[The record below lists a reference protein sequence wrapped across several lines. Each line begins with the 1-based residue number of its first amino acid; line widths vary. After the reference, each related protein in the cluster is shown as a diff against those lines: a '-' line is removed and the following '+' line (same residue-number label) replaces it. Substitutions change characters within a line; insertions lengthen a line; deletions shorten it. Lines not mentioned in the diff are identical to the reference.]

1 MNTQVLVLPHCPP
14 LLPAEL
20 QGKPHALVDLP
31 DVAHAHQSGAARQV
45 LDAALPRSARPGVQ
59 ALLAS
64 DRTPALLCLL
74 ASQAVPQAKKWF
86 YDHASGTWSTLD
98 TRLASAPSA
107 AALAP
112 TTAPVPVAA
121 PAPAPVQ
128 RTAAPDQPA
137 AAAAPPS
144 AAFLGH
150 TPRSNSPADM
160 SDGALIKRAFV
171 LSAWEDTP
179 EHQRQIQEIEREAV
193 GRPSFVLE
201 LIAKAR
207 RGGIKARELATGLPR
222 IFQAHGQAQAEQWIA
237 QQTRGTHESVTRH
250 LHIELRKLL
259 ERQHSQRQRHAATAA
274 SGTPA
279 YTSGIA
285 PVELAPGE
293 AHPNSLA
300 HLPPA
305 KHWTVYIDETGE
317 RFDDDARE
325 LALRD
330 QTLGR
335 LVALAVPAGTE
346 LPPLPGFHGTDAS
359 ATQVDTVV
367 QRLLQSPVGILGFT
381 VQDRSSRHQYWLG
394 HVQHLVRWVLLQLP
408 APTESDAP
416 CQVKVLIEQRDDY
429 RPDHD
434 LHFMQ
439 RVLESEMRALDP
451 QRFARLALTLGFM
464 SKQHPHNGYVDAL
477 AYTWGSP
484 SNASQ
489 DRYKKSALR
498 GHCLIETPTDTPH
511 HLYQALSRQ
520 GRLNERDWYAL
531 CSAASAAPEQGLLA
545 RELQRIGADCSTG
558 THPDVATWSAYL
570 AHVQQRLHSKDYRLG
585 ELGHALAWLERHAPQ
600 GQRLPGLLELQLHSA
615 RLASTNHQGKADAQ
629 QLGKCLDLAL
639 QLRDEA
645 PELACEVLLRLVSAT
660 TNQFEFDALQGT
672 VQDWLAQPHGGCGL
686 ALRGKL
692 HSSLGQMHAFAGH
705 SAPAL
710 QAFAQAQECLQRLS
724 DPAQRQ
730 REQLQ
735 TQQYALIARLDA
747 LTAGPGQPDPQQADA
762 FVADLIAHLHQV
774 GCKGDAPAISRS
786 LAHSGQE
793 RRYPH
798 HLWLRALV
806 ALPGHPTLAEARA
819 AYLQQDGQWQVEP
832 DHPWPLICAY
842 RAWLLHDA
850 GRSARAAQEMAL
862 AIGLCTEPGHGLT
875 LRWMAEVLR
884 ALAQRLGL
892 ARHAPD
898 PEQARTLQPGAAE
911 RTELHALLQALLPQ
925 APHQELASFADPGA
939 AHTPW
944 QHLARCLPFNFH

>member
-98 TRLASAPSA
+98 TRLASTPAQPA
-107 AALAP
+107 AAPPAAS
-112 TTAPVPVAA
+112 APVA
-121 PAPAPVQ
+121 PAPAP
-128 RTAAPDQPA
+128 TPAPA
-137 AAAAPPS
+137 AAPA
-144 AAFLGH
+144 H
-150 TPRSNSPADM
+150 QPRSNRLANM
-160 SDGALIKRAFV
+160 TDGELVWDAFN

-179 EHQRQIQEIEREAV
+179 EHQRQLQEIELEARH
-193 GRPSFVLE
+193 RPAAVLE
-201 LIAKAR
+201 RIIQAKR
-207 RGGIKARELATGLPR
+207 NGFRARELITQMLCHLR
-222 IFQAHGQAQAEQWIA
+222 THGQAQAEQWIA
-237 QQTRGTHESVTRH
+237 QQTQGEHKSIANHLRH
-250 LHIELRKLL
+250 KLKKELNYQQNR
-259 ERQHSQRQRHAATAA
+259 RQRHTSAAA
-274 SGTPA
+274 SGASPH
-279 YTSGIA
+279 TSSIA
-285 PVELAPGE
+285 PIELAPGE

-305 KHWTVYIDETGE
+305 PQWTVYIDESGE
-317 RFDDDARE
+317 RFDTETDTLTSRSIE
-325 LALRD
+325 
-330 QTLGR
+330 LGR
-335 LVALAVPAGTE
+335 LVALAVPAGTR
-346 LPPLPGFHGTDAS
+346 LPPLQNFHGTEAS
-359 ATQVDTVV
+359 TAQVDTVV
-367 QRLLQSPVGILGFT
+367 QRLLQSRVGILGFT
-381 VQDRSSRHQYWLG
+381 VQDHSSRHQYWLG

-416 CQVKVLIEQRDDY
+416 CQVEVLIEQRENY

-451 QRFARLALTLGFM
+451 ERFARLELTIGFM
-464 SKQHPHNGYVDAL
+464 DKHHPHNGYVDAL

-484 SNASQ
+484 SKASQ
-489 DRYKKSALR
+489 DRYEKSALC
-498 GHCLIETPTDTPH
+498 GHCLIEAQSDTPH

-850 GRSARAAQEMAL
+850 GRSAQAAQEMAL

-911 RTELHALLQALLPQ
+911 RAELHALLQALLPQ
-925 APHQELASFADPGA
+925 APHQELASFTDPGA
-939 AHTPW
+939 AHTLW